1 MGGAD
6 TWATVFNWLVGD
18 GEFTQ
23 VVSNHFGLDF
33 NLVEGFS
40 VVNADHG
47 ASHLWHNDHVSKMG
61 LDNV

>member
-18 GEFTQ
+18 GKFTQ
-23 VVSNHFGLDF
+23 IVSNHFGLDF

-40 VVNADHG
+40 VVNADH
-47 ASHLWHNDHVSKMG
+47 
-61 LDNV
+61 